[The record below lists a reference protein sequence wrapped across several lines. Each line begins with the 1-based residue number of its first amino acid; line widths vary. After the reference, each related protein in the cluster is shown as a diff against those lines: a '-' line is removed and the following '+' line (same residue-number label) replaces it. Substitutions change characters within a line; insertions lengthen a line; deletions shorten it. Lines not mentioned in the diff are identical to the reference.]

1 MMKKK
6 KLLLIPLILSSLM
19 CLTSCNEVQ
28 QFFSELLD
36 ENAFSYSNK
45 YNPPVSTSENIVN
58 PDAIVAGGVVAK
70 DVEETPNA
78 YCFKNIS
85 YAKNDKIANTYKT
98 GETNANGLNVN
109 NEEDYP
115 GSMYDNNYDLYVP
128 KSLEK
133 NQKHVV
139 ILFIHGGAWISG
151 FKTDVNSYIH
161 DFANKGYISATLKYT
176 LLDKSMSDRSLSIF
190 RDLDEIDACI
200 ASIKSAL
207 EDLDF
212 DTTKTNLVIGGASSG
227 AHLAMLYSYSRG
239 HKSPLPIKF
248 VIDAVGPVDIKPDN
262 WKGYANMNAE
272 EFEAALDAGIGYTQ
286 IEDLRTNNKLSPLR
300 VSDGSSV
307 SYNWNDYQTM
317 RIANGMCGIPYTP
330 EEIEAATDG
339 SKTNIV
345 NPNTASEAMTKV
357 GGGEDQL
364 SVTYWMNKTT
374 NRFPIIAAY
383 AGKDGVVGIAQY
395 AALEHAMDTLSI
407 EHEYYYFRDSGH
419 TNISENETEYNKFV
433 NKITE
438 WCGNILL

>member
-1 MMKKK
+1 MKKK

-36 ENAFSYSNK
+36 ENAFSFSNK
-45 YNPPVSTSENIVN
+45 YNPPVSTGEEIVQ
-58 PDAIVAGGVVAK
+58 PDAIMAGGVVAK
-70 DVEETPNA
+70 DAEETPNA

-85 YAKNDKIANTYKT
+85 YANNDKVLNTYKKDAIN
-98 GETNANGLNVN
+98 ENEFNVN
-109 NEEDYP
+109 DNQDYP
-115 GSMYDNNYDLYVP
+115 GSMFDNNFDLYVP
-128 KSLEK
+128 KNLVK

-151 FKTDVNSYIH
+151 FKTDVNSYVH
-161 DFANKGYISATLKYT
+161 AFANKGYITATIKYT
-176 LLDKSMSDRSLSIF
+176 LLDKSMNDRSLSIF
-190 RDLDEIDACI
+190 RNLDESDACI
-200 ASIKSAL
+200 SSIKSAL
-207 EDLDF
+207 GDLDF

-239 HKSPLPIKF
+239 QRSPLPIKF
-248 VIDAVGPVDIKPDN
+248 IIDAVGPVDIKPEN
-262 WKGYANMNAE
+262 WKGYTNMNAE
-272 EFEAALDAGIGYTQ
+272 QLEAAFDAGVGYTQ
-286 IEDLRTNNKLSPLR
+286 IEELRANNQLSPLR

-317 RIANGMCGIPYTP
+317 RIANGMCGIPFTA
-330 EEIEAATDG
+330 EDIEAATDG

-345 NPNTASEAMTKV
+345 NPNAASEGMTKV

-364 SVTYWMNKTT
+364 SVTYWMNNTA
-374 NRFPIIAAY
+374 NRFPIVAAY

-419 TNISENETEYNKFV
+419 TNIGEDETQYNKFI
-433 NKITE
+433 NKINE
-438 WCGNILL
+438 WCENILL